1 MKGSLVGDDS
11 LDVYKFTVA
20 APRSLHIAL
29 QNENENKIGMTWV
42 LHHES
47 DLQHGKEQG
56 DSIIESYQAKPGTYY
71 LYVYTYTNQNG
82 IYQLSV
88 N

>member
-1 MKGSLVGDDS
+1 
-11 LDVYKFTVA
+11 
-20 APRSLHIAL
+20 
-29 QNENENKIGMTWV
+29 MTWV

-56 DSIIESYQAKPGTYY
+56 DSIIESYQAKPRIYY